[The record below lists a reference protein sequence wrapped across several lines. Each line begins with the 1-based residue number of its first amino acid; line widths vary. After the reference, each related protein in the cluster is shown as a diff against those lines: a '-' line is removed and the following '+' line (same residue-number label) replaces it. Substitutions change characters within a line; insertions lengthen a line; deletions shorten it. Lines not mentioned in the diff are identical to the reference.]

1 MANNPVEAES
11 EGLKGLGKGTKILVG
26 VIIAIVLIA
35 LVAVFTLTIA
45 VMETD
50 AGGQFP
56 YVTTYRVTLP
66 DGEPVS
72 IGNTRISVMAYENEV
87 VTDVD
92 GTKEKLVVGQQ
103 RVISPHKAR
112 VVALGVP
119 VMDTDFQIVL
129 TYRGQT
135 GKNANFDLTLKTS
148 QQVPEVLLRR
158 LLPQNMNA
166 QPV

>member
-1 MANNPVEAES
+1 MANNPVDAES
-11 EGLKGLGKGTKILVG
+11 LGLKGLSRRTKILVG
-26 VIIAIVLIA
+26 VIIAVVLIA

-45 VMETD
+45 VMETE
-50 AGGQFP
+50 AGAQYP

-72 IGNTRISVMAYENEV
+72 IGSSRIAVMAYENEV

-112 VVALGVP
+112 IAALGIP
-119 VMDTDFQIVL
+119 IMDTDFQITL
-129 TYRGQT
+129 TYLGQT
-135 GKNANFDLTLKTS
+135 QKNANFDLTVKTS
-148 QQVPEVLLRR
+148 QQVPEIMLRR
-158 LLPQNMNA
+158 LLPPNMNA

>member
-1 MANNPVEAES
+1 MANNPVDVES
-11 EGLKGLGKGTKILVG
+11 EGLKSLSTRTKILVG

-50 AGGQFP
+50 AGAQFP

-72 IGNTRISVMAYENEV
+72 IGNSRIAVMAYQNEV

-112 VVALGVP
+112 IAALGIP
-119 VMDTDFQIVL
+119 LMDTDFQITL
-129 TYRGQT
+129 TYLGQT
-135 GKNANFDLTLKTS
+135 GKDANFNLTLKTT
-148 QQVPEVLLRR
+148 QQVPEIVLRR
-158 LLPQNMNA
+158 LLPSNMNA